1 MKCLVATL
9 ENGLTSLRA
18 RALIQGNQTNRRLDV
33 KIFAIAKNALAYM
46 LIAQMAL
53 LPIASTQAQ
62 AEMLSTDAAMSKYS
76 GYADRD
82 FLMSELQKDEI
93 RNEIIAL
100 GVDPAEAEKR
110 LAVLSD
116 DEIATILSQMDEDS
130 AGAGVVS
137 VLVTVI
143 VILMITDL
151 LCVTQI
157 FPFIRCVR

>member
-1 MKCLVATL
+1 M
-9 ENGLTSLRA
+9 
-18 RALIQGNQTNRRLDV
+18 

-76 GYADRD
+76 AYADRD

-93 RNEIIAL
+93 RDEIIAL

-130 AGAGVVS
+130 AGAGAVS

-151 LCVTQI
+151 LCVTNL